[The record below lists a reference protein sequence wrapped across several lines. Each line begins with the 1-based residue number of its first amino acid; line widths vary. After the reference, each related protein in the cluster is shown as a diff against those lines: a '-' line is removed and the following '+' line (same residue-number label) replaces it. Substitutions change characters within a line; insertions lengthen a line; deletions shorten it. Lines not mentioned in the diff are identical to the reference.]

1 MESQVAVGIFES
13 LCKIETGARLC
24 RMLEWQDLS
33 SLCPGQV
40 GGPPTWVAVALGS
53 WGHSKD
59 PLAPGRNR
67 TAGLSG
73 VLLTWTKGTFVVAMW
88 TKD

>member
-13 LCKIETGARLC
+13 LCKTETGAKLC

-33 SLCPGQV
+33 SLPWTGGRASHMGGCCPEKL
-40 GGPPTWVAVALGS
+40 GPY
-53 WGHSKD
+53 KD

-73 VLLTWTKGTFVVAMW
+73 VLLTWMRGTFVVAMW